1 MLLLLLALKRKKKPE
16 KQNMLHI
23 NKMRFATYTLCS
35 LLVLSSTAQSFLP
48 PAIEWHGK
56 SEALIAKTNNPWITA
71 AEKSNFVTTPDYN
84 ETMNWFKKLT
94 AGSPLLTMVS
104 IGKSVEGR
112 DIYMIIAS
120 TEKSITAASLKKSGK
135 PLLLAQAGIHSGEI
149 DGKDAGMMLLR
160 DIAFGNKKSLLDKVN
175 FLFIPILSVD
185 AHERSSHY
193 NRPNQRGP
201 QNMGW
206 RTNAQNL
213 NLNRDWAKL
222 DTKEIRAV
230 IKVINVYDP
239 VLFMDIHVTD
249 GADYQYDITFGGLG
263 KQGYSHGIR
272 DWLETTYD
280 SFTDKDL
287 IANGHIP
294 GPLLNA
300 FNNRD
305 FSNGN
310 IVTTGGPRFS
320 DSYGDLRHMA
330 AILVENH
337 SLKPYK
343 QRVLGTYVL
352 LESTLKLLATAG
364 QSLKEISE
372 KDKTVRVAKI
382 PMAWKVPQMKNSV
395 SFDTRS
401 NQQNADATVAA
412 PDSLHLSAIASVI
425 HKSSVTNSDY
435 VEWLGKPVTMT
446 IADYKS
452 SEPFDFITRPKG
464 YWVPA
469 SCDEVIAR
477 LKLHGIK
484 MNIITQPL
492 EVTVE
497 MYRIK
502 EYTFGDDNSK
512 IQPFEG
518 HIQVTGTTKSEIRKV
533 LFPPGSVYISSD
545 QPLGDL
551 AMMLL
556 EPTSK
561 DSYFSWGFFHSIFQR
576 TEYMEVYV
584 MEPMVKKML
593 ENSPAL
599 QKEFE
604 EKKAADKMFANDQNA
619 ILTWF
624 YSKTKFYDERYLLY
638 PVGREL

>member
-1 MLLLLLALKRKKKPE
+1 MKTKILVIGILLS
-16 KQNMLHI
+16 QQI
-23 NKMRFATYTLCS
+23 F
-35 LLVLSSTAQSFLP
+35 AQSILP
-48 PAIEWHGK
+48 PVIEWKGK
-56 SEALIAKTNNPWITA
+56 SELLIAKQDNVWITP
-71 AEKSNFVTTPDYN
+71 AEKSGFITTPGYN
-84 ETMNWFKKLT
+84 ETMNWFKKL
-94 AGSPLLTMVS
+94 AAASPLISMVS
-104 IGKSVEGR
+104 IGKSPEGR
-112 DIYMIIAS
+112 DIFMIIAS
-120 TEKSITAASLKKSGK
+120 TEKTVTAAALKKSGK
-135 PLLLAQAGIHSGEI
+135 PLLFVQAGIHSGEI

-160 DIAFGNKKSLLDKVN
+160 DIAFGNKKHLLDSVN

-185 AHERSSHY
+185 AHERSSPY

-213 NLNRDWAKL
+213 NLNRDWAKI

-230 IKVINVYDP
+230 IKILNEYGP

-249 GADYQYDITFGGLG
+249 GADYQYDITFGGIG
-263 KQGYSHGIR
+263 KQGYSNGIR
-272 DWLETTYD
+272 DWLENKYKIIA
-280 SFTDKDL
+280 DKDL
-287 IANGHIP
+287 TANGHIP
-294 GPLLNA
+294 GPLLNT
-300 FNNRD
+300 FNNID
-305 FSNGN
+305 FSEGN
-310 IVTTGGPRFS
+310 IVTTGGPRYS
-320 DSYGDLRHMA
+320 DSYGDLRHLA

-352 LESTLKLLATAG
+352 LESTLQLLATEG
-364 QSLKEISE
+364 KLLKEITE
-372 KDKTVRVAKI
+372 KDKAVRVAKM
-382 PMAWKVPQMKNSV
+382 PMAWKVPQLKNTV

-401 NQQNADATVAA
+401 NQRDADTTVTAT
-412 PDSLHLSAIASVI
+412 DSLHLSAIASVI
-425 HKSSVTNSDY
+425 HKSSVTNADY
-435 VEWLGKPVTMT
+435 VEWLGKPVPMT

-452 SEPFDFITRPKG
+452 TEPYDFITRPKG
-464 YWVPA
+464 YWIPA

-484 MNIITQPL
+484 MNTITAAR

-497 MYRIK
+497 MYRITK
-502 EYTFGDDNSK
+502 HVFEDDNH
-512 IQPFEG
+512 ILQPFEG
-518 HIQVTGTTKSEIRKV
+518 HIQVTGTTKSEMRNQ
-533 LFPPGSVYISSD
+533 LFPAGSVYISTD

-551 AMMLL
+551 AIILL

-576 TEYMEVYV
+576 TEYIEAYV
-584 MEPMVKKML
+584 MEPMAKKML
-593 ENSPAL
+593 EESPAL

-604 EKKAADKMFANDQNA
+604 EKKAADKTFANDQNA

-638 PVGREL
+638 PVGRVL